1 MKVSKMNEFRCTFDA
16 MVDCGV
22 IAVLRTDSPA
32 QLVSTAKALAEGGVK
47 SVEVTM
53 TVPGALDVV
62 RETVAE
68 QREKAI
74 IGVGSVLDAQTAR
87 AAILAGAEFVVSP
100 ILDPDMILLVNRYG
114 KVVIPGAFT
123 ATEILEAW
131 EAGADAVKIFP
142 ASVGGPSYLKAI
154 KGPLPQVKLV
164 PTGGVSLDT
173 IADFI
178 RAGAEMVAAG
188 GKLAPAREIAA
199 GDFADITERARKF
212 VEAVRAARTEVSQ

>member
-1 MKVSKMNEFRCTFDA
+1 MGQFRSTFDA

-22 IAVLRTDSPA
+22 IAVLRADSPS
-32 QLVSTAKALAEGGVK
+32 QLVSTAIALADGGVR

-53 TVPGALDVV
+53 TTPGALDVV
-62 RETVAE
+62 RESV
-68 QREKAI
+68 REFKGKAI
-74 IGVGSVLDAQTAR
+74 IGVGSVLDTQTAR

-123 ATEILEAW
+123 PTEILNAW

-142 ASVGGPSYLKAI
+142 ASVGGPEYLKAI

-164 PTGGVSLDT
+164 PTGGVTLEN
-173 IADFI
+173 AGDFI
-178 RAGAEMVAAG
+178 KAGAEMIAVG
-188 GKLAPAREIAA
+188 GNLAPPKEIAA
-199 GDFADITERARKF
+199 GMFDEISKRAREF
-212 VEAVRAARTEVSQ
+212 VEAVATARSRAAK

>member
-1 MKVSKMNEFRCTFDA
+1 MDKFRCTFDR

-22 IAVLRTDSPA
+22 IAVLRTDSPG
-32 QLVSTAKALAEGGVK
+32 QLVSTASALAEGGIV

-53 TVPGALDVV
+53 TTPGALDVV
-62 RETVAE
+62 REAV
-68 QREKAI
+68 RELKGGAI

-114 KVVIPGAFT
+114 KVSIPGAFT
-123 ATEILEAW
+123 PTEILEAW

-142 ASVGGPSYLKAI
+142 ASVGGPDYLKAI

-164 PTGGVSLDT
+164 PTGGVTLEN
-173 IADFI
+173 AGEFI
-178 RAGAEMVAAG
+178 KAGAEMIAAG
-188 GKLAPAREIAA
+188 GNLAPPKEINA
-199 GDFADITERARKF
+199 GQFTAITDRARKF
-212 VEAVRAARTEVSQ
+212 VEAVAAARSR

>member
-1 MKVSKMNEFRCTFDA
+1 MDGFRSTFDA

-22 IAVLRTDSPA
+22 IAVLRTDSPS
-32 QLVSTAKALAEGGVK
+32 QLVSTARALAQGGVW

-53 TVPGALDVV
+53 TTPGALDVIKEAV
-62 RETVAE
+62 G
-68 QREKAI
+68 QLKGKAI
-74 IGVGSVLDAQTAR
+74 IGVGSVLDTQTAR

-123 ATEILEAW
+123 PTEILEAW

-164 PTGGVSLDT
+164 PTGGVSLET
-173 IADFI
+173 AGDFI
-178 RAGAEMVAAG
+178 KAGAEMVAAG
-188 GKLAPAREIAA
+188 GKLVPPKEIVA
-199 GDFADITERARKF
+199 GMFDEITERARKF
-212 VEAVRAARTEVSQ
+212 VEAVAAARSAAPQ